1 MIELIMFWFFAA
13 VLFWLWM
20 LIDCVNHERKAS
32 DKTIWLAI
40 IFLLNIAGAFAY
52 LALRYRTNR
61 QSSLVFELA
70 NSQNN
75 SNLPLICPWCDRA
88 SSAVKVEAQDGN
100 AVSPIHRICPD
111 CFDKFNNRGVSA

>member
-1 MIELIMFWFFAA
+1 MAETIVLVFLSAIGFWCWMFA
-13 VLFWLWM
+13 
-20 LIDCVNHERKAS
+20 DCLAYERNAY
-32 DKTIWLAI
+32 DKTIWLMI
-40 IFLLNIAGAFAY
+40 IFMLNIAGAFAY

-70 NSQNN
+70 NSRNN

-88 SSAVKVEAQDGN
+88 SSAVKVEAKDSN

-111 CFDKFNNRGVSA
+111 CFDKFNKRGVSA